1 VVSMDETRGMT
12 VFSASK
18 RSTAVVPHSRDSVWD
33 VLSDPKLVAGL
44 TPMVRSIEDHGSTW
58 LWKLAPIEV
67 LGKSIGLSFT
77 ERMEFTPKARI
88 EYTHAPKGEER
99 AGVEGTYVLADSGTG
114 TRLTIELGVDVD
126 LPFPRLAKPAV
137 QASMQAVIAAMGVGF
152 ARNLERELA
161 RRER

>member
-1 VVSMDETRGMT
+1 MT
-12 VFSASK
+12 VFSAAK
-18 RSTAVVPHSRDSVWD
+18 RSTAVVPHSRDAVWD
-33 VLSDPKLVAGL
+33 VLSSAKLVAGL

-67 LGKSIGLSFT
+67 LGKSVGLTFT
-77 ERMEFTPKARI
+77 ERMDFTPKERI
-88 EYTHAPKGEER
+88 VYTHAPQGAER
-99 AGVEGTYVLADSGTG
+99 AGVEGTYQLADRAAG
-114 TRLTIELGVDVD
+114 TRLTIDLGVEVD

-137 QASMQAVIAAMGVGF
+137 QASMHAVIAAMGVGF

>member
-1 VVSMDETRGMT
+1 MS

-18 RSTAVVPHSRDSVWD
+18 RSTAVVPHPREAVWA
-33 VLSDPKLVAGL
+33 VLSDARLVAKL
-44 TPMVRSIEDHGSTW
+44 TPMVRSIEDRGDTW

-77 ERMEFTPKARI
+77 ERMEFTPKERI
-88 EYTHAPKGEER
+88 VYTHTPSGQER
-99 AGVEGTYVLADSGTG
+99 AGVKGTYDLSDSGAG
-114 TRLTIELGVDVD
+114 TRLAIELGVEVD

-152 ARNLERELA
+152 ARNLERQLA
-161 RRER
+161 TRRG